1 MEQESIAFYNQ
12 SKMANEL
19 EIKIKFN
26 QMVKSKFLNR
36 LHTKL
41 LKLPNGHFY
50 DSDYGRFIRAALD
63 ENPSLWDRNYI
74 AL

>member
-50 DSDYGRFIRAALD
+50 DSDFGRSIRAALN
-63 ENPSLWDRNYI
+63 ESPSLLGGNNI
-74 AL
+74 GP